1 MIDDASQDGPSG
13 RGPLGR
19 DTDLI
24 EVTIGQ
30 LVVAEAPARLM
41 TPALGSCVGVALYD
55 PFARRGGLAHV
66 MLPGPHPD
74 YDDEAPGRFADYA
87 VPELVK
93 MLSERGTITRRI
105 QARLAGG
112 AAMFKGESSISTI
125 GARNVAEVKRLLAL
139 MSIPVVAED
148 TGEAHARTL
157 EMALATGE
165 TVVRSYRFG
174 VRQL

>member
-1 MIDDASQDGPSG
+1 MIPRESAETG
-13 RGPLGR
+13 RGFLAGDP
-19 DTDLI
+19 DLI

-30 LVVAEAPARLM
+30 LVVAESPKRLM
-41 TPALGSCVGVALYD
+41 TPALGSCVGIALYD
-55 PFARRGGLAHV
+55 PFAQRGALAHV
-66 MLPGPHPD
+66 MLPGPRPEA
-74 YDDEAPGRFADYA
+74 DDEAPGRFADYA

-93 MLSERGTITRRI
+93 MLHDRGTLTRRI

-148 TGEAHARTL
+148 TGESHARTL
-157 EMALATGE
+157 EMTLATGE
-165 TVVRSYRFG
+165 TLVRSYRYG
-174 VRQL
+174 VRRL

>member
-1 MIDDASQDGPSG
+1 MIPDESHDSSRGFLSG
-13 RGPLGR
+13 DP
-19 DTDLI
+19 DLI

-30 LVVAEAPARLM
+30 LVVAEAPKRLM

-55 PFARRGGLAHV
+55 PFSQRGALAHV
-66 MLPGPHPD
+66 MLPGPSPVA
-74 YDDEAPGRFADYA
+74 DDEAPGRFADYA
-87 VPELVK
+87 VPELVR
-93 MLSERGTITRRI
+93 MLQARGTLRRRI

-112 AAMFKGESSISTI
+112 AAMFKGESSILTI
-125 GARNVAEVKRLLAL
+125 GDRNVAEVKRLLAL

-157 EMALATGE
+157 EMTLATGE

-174 VRQL
+174 VRRL

>member
-1 MIDDASQDGPSG
+1 MIPDESHDSS
-13 RGPLGR
+13 RGFLAGDP
-19 DTDLI
+19 DLI

-30 LVVAEAPARLM
+30 LVVAEAPKRLM

-55 PFARRGGLAHV
+55 PFSQRGALAHV
-66 MLPGPHPD
+66 MLPGPRPETE
-74 YDDEAPGRFADYA
+74 DEAPGRFADYA
-87 VPELVK
+87 VPELVR
-93 MLSERGTITRRI
+93 MLQERGTLTRRI

-112 AAMFKGESSISTI
+112 AAMFKGESSILTI
-125 GARNVAEVKRLLAL
+125 GDRNVTEVKRLLAL

-157 EMALATGE
+157 EMSLATGE

-174 VRQL
+174 VRRL